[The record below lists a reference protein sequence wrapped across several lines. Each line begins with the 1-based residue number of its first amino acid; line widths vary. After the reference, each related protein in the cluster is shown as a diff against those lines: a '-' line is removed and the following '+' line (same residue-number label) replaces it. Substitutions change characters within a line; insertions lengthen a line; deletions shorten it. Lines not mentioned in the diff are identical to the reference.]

1 MILYAVVLMSLDFRP
16 KGLMGTTEIT
26 DILRFRFGRKEE
38 NTVKGGVRCRY

>member
-1 MILYAVVLMSLDFRP
+1 MIFRP

-38 NTVKGGVRCRY
+38 RIQ